1 MQGRYAAGEESSEE
15 GGTKPKAFVSLNW
28 VLEEQP
34 LDLETQ
40 LAWGFLD
47 YLLLG
52 TSAAPLRKAL
62 NDSSLGEALIGG
74 GLMDELRQPVFSIGL
89 KGVNPP
95 DAAKVWGPQHGAL
108 LMPTVMPAACRQ
120 PQSPACTHV
129 HVHSHAPRSGP
140 CLQHLLLERRRVSQ
154 HAPMCWWHAG

>member
-1 MQGRYAAGEESSEE
+1 MPEQSDFSTLVDQEPRRVTGKYAAGAEES
-15 GGTKPKAFVSLNW
+15 GPAKAFVSLNW
-28 VLEEQP
+28 VLEEEP

-62 NDSSLGEALIGG
+62 NDSGLGEALIGG
-74 GLMDELRQPVFSIGL
+74 GLMDELRQPIFSIGL

-95 DAAKVWGPQHGAL
+95 DAAKVCMQGCACTCAGAL
-108 LMPTVMPAACRQ
+108 RFPVPTAQASAC
-120 PQSPACTHV
+120 
-129 HVHSHAPRSGP
+129 HA
-140 CLQHLLLERRRVSQ
+140 Q
-154 HAPMCWWHAG
+154 